1 MVSVKTPI
9 KSYEFTHVKESITRM
24 EKNLQISLEGT
35 VKRDHGCFYT
45 PDFIAEY
52 IVKNAIFTRIGYLL
66 DKHLNTSSPSFSIHD
81 FIAENDANKAIFLL
95 EVILPN
101 FSVCDLSM
109 GWGVFLLK
117 AFDILFDLYQSCFTI
132 INAECNSSQ
141 IDQILK
147 GYEQVSFIVNSIIHN
162 NIFGADLSP
171 KSVELAGLKLIEKA
185 FYYLQRER
193 LFLPSPNLTLGNSLL
208 GFEFVALD
216 EGIKKQISL
225 DFSRLVVS
233 KFKDNEKKAVQRWM
247 QGYTEEIHWSR
258 AFPNVHQNG
267 GFDIIVGNPP
277 YINVKRIELNERRIY
292 SKLYPTFNSNGD
304 LSNIFWERSV
314 NLCKEGGIVSFISPR
329 YWIEGSDSSGLRE
342 FLVEKSAITEV
353 IDFRSNRTLFNQ
365 TEMKLGVDTAIITIG
380 KKPIVKE
387 IVQVFILNHTN
398 LVTTINKKNF
408 QHIKFA
414 HSNLAG
420 DKWIFEKSPI
430 ISDMEENIKF
440 RLGDDKK
447 NQKFKGI
454 CLIGKGCST
463 GSNKIFRLT
472 KINDTTFKGADNR
485 TIKLNQE
492 EKNSLRRLVKS
503 SDIARF
509 NWKQREQFWIYLKD
523 QDISQYPNLQSY
535 LSSFKHLLE
544 KKQKKYGLQNY
555 YDYVAYRSL
564 SLIRNRPSIICPYQA
579 EKNRFAMITEKSPPT
594 IYETDVI
601 TLVIKDEHLNKFN
614 WLYLLGVLNSEL
626 IQYYTKI
633 MNKKVYNLYDFRTNQ
648 IARIPLMK
656 TDKSLPFQVLTKSL
670 VNTVSIKD
678 SAHMSGERKLVDDIY
693 YMLNLLIYEQYFQKN
708 LSSELKDQL
717 FTIFS
722 DRQISVITNEN
733 KGEWYNITV
742 EPTVVRST
750 QEILDNSYVKEVK
763 ENISHSSK

>member
-1 MVSVKTPI
+1 MSVKTPS
-9 KSYEFTHVKESITRM
+9 KFYEFTHVKESITRM
-24 EKNLQISLEGT
+24 ERNLQISLKGA

-52 IVKNAIFTRIGYLL
+52 MIKNAIFARINYLL
-66 DKHLNTSSPSFSIHD
+66 NKHLNTSSHSFSIHD
-81 FIAENDANKAIFLL
+81 FVAENDANKAKFLL
-95 EVILPN
+95 EVILPD
-101 FSVCDLSM
+101 FSICDLSM

-117 AFDILFDLYQSCFTI
+117 TFDILFDLYQSCFTI
-132 INAECNSSQ
+132 SNTEHHSSW
-141 IDQILK
+141 IDQHLK
-147 GYEQVSFIVNSIIHN
+147 GCEQASFIVNSIIQN

-171 KSVELAGLKLIEKA
+171 ESVELAGLKLIEKA

-193 LFLPSPNLTLGNSLL
+193 LFLPSPNLMLGNSLL
-208 GFEFVALD
+208 GFEFIALN
-216 EGIKKQISL
+216 EGIKKQINL
-225 DFSRLVVS
+225 DFNHLVVS
-233 KFKDNEKKAVQRWM
+233 KFKDNEKKAIQNWM
-247 QGYTEEIHWSR
+247 RGYTEEIHWSR
-258 AFPNVHQNG
+258 AFPDVHQNG
-267 GFDIIVGNPP
+267 GFDVIVGNPP
-277 YINVKRIELNERRIY
+277 YVNVKRIELNERRIY

-314 NLCKEGGIVSFISPR
+314 NLCKDGGIVSFICPR

-342 FLVEKSAITEV
+342 FLVDKSAIIEV

-365 TEMKLGVDTAIITIG
+365 TEIKLGVDTAIVTIG
-380 KKPIVKE
+380 KKPVVKE
-387 IVQVFILNHTN
+387 TVQVFILNHTN

-430 ISDMEENIKF
+430 IHNLEENIKF

-454 CLIGKGCST
+454 CFIGKGCST

-472 KINDTTFKGADNR
+472 KINGTTFKGADKR

-492 EKNSLRRLVKS
+492 EKNCLRMLVKS
-503 SDIARF
+503 SDIERF

-523 QDISQYPNLQSY
+523 RNISQYPNLQSY

-564 SLIRNRPSIICPYQA
+564 SLIGNRPNIICPYQA
-579 EKNRFAMITEKSPPT
+579 EKNRFAMITKESPST

-601 TLVIKDEHLNKFN
+601 TLVIKDEYLKKFN

-626 IQYYTKI
+626 MQYYTKI

-648 IARIPLMK
+648 IAHIPLMK
-656 TDKSLPFQVLTKSL
+656 TDKPLPFQVLTKSL
-670 VNTVSIKD
+670 VNTVSRKD
-678 SAHMSGERKLVDDIY
+678 ATNMSGEKKLVDDIY
-693 YMLNLLIYEQYFQKN
+693 NILNLLIYEQYFQKN
-708 LSSELKDQL
+708 LSSELMDQL
-717 FTIFS
+717 FTIFN
-722 DRQISVITNEN
+722 DRQISVITKEN
-733 KGEWYNITV
+733 KDEWYNITV
-742 EPTVVRST
+742 EPTIVRNT
-750 QEILDNSYVKEVK
+750 RKILANSFVKEVK
-763 ENISHSSK
+763 ENISRISK